1 MKCVKLKGP
10 KKLELGEL
18 EEPVSN
24 NGNVVIEVKK
34 TGICGSDLHFWDL
47 GQMIDLVLGHE
58 FSGVVIDS
66 GSREDLKVGDR
77 VTALPFSPCGKC
89 AGCKAG
95 KPQYCPNIWN
105 EATGLSV
112 ANSGGLAEKLSI
124 RPDMVL
130 RLPDNV
136 TDEEGAMVEPAAV
149 GLHAVH
155 LANMHVGDKVLV
167 IGAGIIGLVTAMF
180 AKMAGASYVAI
191 SETNALRGE
200 KSVKLGVA
208 NEWFDAKDPKMVE
221 NVMVKTN
228 GGFDKVFDC
237 CGNSPTISTSLM
249 TARPG
254 GEIILV
260 GISLESVTVPAVL
273 AAMHEVTIKGVNAY
287 EVPDFEIVIDLMA
300 SKRIDMLKFVD
311 DVVGFEEVQKSY
323 ERLSSGADAAVKILV
338 DPKK

>member
-10 KKLELGEL
+10 RKLEVGEL
-18 EEPVSN
+18 EDSISK

-34 TGICGSDLHFWDL
+34 TGICGSDLHFWNL

-58 FSGVVIDS
+58 FSGVVIDP
-66 GSREDLKVGDR
+66 GSREDLKVGDK

-89 AGCKAG
+89 QGCKAG

-130 RLPDNV
+130 KLPDNV
-136 TDEEGAMVEPAAV
+136 SFEEGAMVEPAAV

-155 LANMHVGDKVLV
+155 LANMKVGSKVLV

-191 SETNALRGE
+191 SETNELRGK
-200 KSVKLGVA
+200 KSVDLGVA
-208 NEWFDAKDPKMVE
+208 DKWYDAKDPKMVE
-221 NVMVKTN
+221 TAMTETN
-228 GGFDKVFDC
+228 GGFDIIFDC
-237 CGNSPTISTSLM
+237 CGNSPTISTALM
-249 TARPG
+249 ATRPG

-260 GISLESVTVPAVL
+260 GISLEPVTVPAVL

-300 SKRIDMLKFVD
+300 TNKINMLQFVD
-311 DVVGFEEVQKSY
+311 DIVGLEDVQKSY
-323 ERLSSGADAAVKILV
+323 ERLSSGTDSAVKILV
-338 DPKK
+338 DPNK